1 MKESLCNLR
10 QNEIFRVFFM
20 SFKTQNTAKTRSKQL
35 SPGEASESMH
45 TIKAKFLKCFLLFHT
60 VIEQKWSY
68 TPMWG
73 NGVVYNKP
81 GATERTQFVRASLE
95 DVWPATRIEPVVQD
109 SKYQMEWKMVSCL
122 YKLLMNTRDIPW
134 IIPLTQSKLG
144 KVQLANNYSLL
155 KKVCGISI

>member
-1 MKESLCNLR
+1 MQCSQIYLFGLTKLLILFRVDICKHNPQCKHCQDQWLQQPSTCSVDRVISRRTTKSLLFRSQGWTTMKESLCNLR

-95 DVWPATRIEPVVQD
+95 DV
-109 SKYQMEWKMVSCL
+109 
-122 YKLLMNTRDIPW
+122 
-134 IIPLTQSKLG
+134 
-144 KVQLANNYSLL
+144 
-155 KKVCGISI
+155 